1 MKKVNLGER
10 YFEKEEVRENPNPYY
25 DFFWVLSKTFRLKS
39 LSSFLDLGCATGW
52 LLYYLKKEYPEIFVK
67 GVEYFEFHKNAAHDL
82 IKESIDILDLRD
94 EINLGRKF
102 DIINSTEVG
111 EHIDPAFTSVYM
123 QNLKN
128 HCGKYLIL
136 SWGNT
141 GGEHDRKRDPNLQH
155 LNPLSFEKVS
165 KLCSENGFK
174 LDEEKTKELVYYSK
188 RAPKIELAKGIIPI
202 LRKKLGLNFDQ
213 VDGFYPW
220 WRSSLS
226 VWSTQVR

>member
-1 MKKVNLGER
+1 M
-10 YFEKEEVRENPNPYY
+10 
-25 DFFWVLSKTFRLKS
+25 
-39 LSSFLDLGCATGW
+39 
-52 LLYYLKKEYPEIFVK
+52 KKEYPEIFVQ
-67 GVEYFEFHKNAAHDL
+67 GIEYFGFHKDAAHDL
-82 IKESIDILDLRD
+82 IQKSIDILDLRD
-94 EINLGRKF
+94 EISLSRKF

-128 HCGKYLIL
+128 HCRKFLIL

-141 GGEHDRKRDPNLQH
+141 GGENDRKRDPHLQH

-165 KLCSENGFK
+165 KLCYENGFK
-174 LDEEKTKELVYYSK
+174 LDEVKTKELVFYSK
-188 RAPKIELAKGIIPI
+188 RAPKIKLAKGIMPV

-213 VDGFYPW
+213 IDGFYPW

-226 VWSTQVR
+226 VWVPQ